1 MATVYT
7 DRNQILLLP
16 YKSTEQQQKI
26 LSYFLKFEMI
36 ICTSTQ
42 SPTMVIKYFPVVF
55 FSSNKVLNGLRHED
69 FAILGQFFAVLF
81 NSLTLRV

>member
-16 YKSTEQQQKI
+16 YKSTEQQQNI
-26 LSYFLKFEMI
+26 LSYFFKFETI

-42 SPTMVIKYFPVVF
+42 STTMVIKFF
-55 FSSNKVLNGLRHED
+55 FSSNKILNGLRHED
-69 FAILGQFFAVLF
+69 FAILGQFFALF
-81 NSLTLRV
+81 FNALTLRV

>member
-7 DRNQILLLP
+7 DRNQMLLLP

-26 LSYFLKFEMI
+26 FSYFFKFETV

-42 SPTMVIKYFPVVF
+42 SPTIVIKYLALF
-55 FSSNKVLNGLRHED
+55 F
-69 FAILGQFFAVLF
+69 F
-81 NSLTLRV
+81 N